1 MDTGQGSTSWGPED
15 ESGQDPYGTPPYGQ
29 PGPWAP
35 APPVQHPTPASGTP
49 TGTPA
54 AGTATGTP
62 AAGTAMPPGASAPA
76 PQAPPPPASPPPAS
90 RPAGVG
96 LAKQTPAT
104 GTTTGPP
111 EPPAASAATPP
122 AGTPGPATTGASQAH
137 EHPGTPSPADGF
149 SPPPGPADG
158 QPPAADTGVHGP
170 ASAPATGAP
179 GAGHGAPAGQSPP
192 PGTPSAAG
200 HGYGTGPAAPAGQ
213 TPAAGTPSPG
223 TGGPPPPPGGGHG
236 YGPPPTAGSA
246 GPEPASAGRT
256 PAPGASGPTPPP
268 GAPPAA
274 GHQHG
279 GTPSP
284 AAAAAT
290 PAPGTGGTTPPQ
302 GTPAGGGY
310 GYGPAPAPGG
320 YGHSG
325 ATGAGP
331 GPAGA
336 QDGDAHLPAGQAG
349 APGGY
354 PQAPPGDGL
363 RRYDPWGVS
372 APAAAEAAD
381 TADATRP
388 RRGTLVFG
396 AVVIALVAGLI
407 GGGVG
412 VYLEREG
419 QFSEV
424 RLPQAGSERGSAPA
438 GSIAGIAETALPGV
452 VTLHVQG
459 GGAAGTGTGFVLDD
473 RGHILTNA
481 HVVRPA
487 AGRNGA
493 IQVTFHSGDT
503 ASAEIV
509 GQDAGYDLA
518 VVKVTGVSGL
528 TPLPLGDSDGVR
540 VGDPVVAIGAPFD
553 LAGTVTS
560 GIISAV
566 NRPITAGGE
575 ESDGSDVSY
584 VNALQTDAPINP
596 GNSGGPLVDLNG
608 HVIGINSAIRAPEP
622 MGADGGQ
629 AGSVG
634 LGFAIPINQGK
645 DIAEQLINTG
655 RATHPVIG
663 VTLDLSYRGTGAKV
677 GTAAGNDGG
686 IAVEPGGPGDRA
698 GLREGDVVTA
708 VDGQRVRSG
717 DELIVKIRSHRPG
730 DELVLTVER
739 DAEELRIPVT
749 LGEASG
755 S

>member
-1 MDTGQGSTSWGPED
+1 MG
-15 ESGQDPYGTPPYGQ
+15 
-29 PGPWAP
+29 
-35 APPVQHPTPASGTP
+35 H
-49 TGTPA
+49 TPA
-54 AGTATGTP
+54 AGTAGPGAGGATPPPGGYGYGAPVPGTP
-62 AAGTAMPPGASAPA
+62 PRTPEHPASAAASAP
-76 PQAPPPPASPPPAS
+76 
-90 RPAGVG
+90 
-96 LAKQTPAT
+96 
-104 GTTTGPP
+104 
-111 EPPAASAATPP
+111 
-122 AGTPGPATTGASQAH
+122 GA
-137 EHPGTPSPADGF
+137 
-149 SPPPGPADG
+149 
-158 QPPAADTGVHGP
+158 
-170 ASAPATGAP
+170 GAP
-179 GAGHGAPAGQSPP
+179 GAGHGAPPEQTPP
-192 PGTPSAAG
+192 PETLAAGG
-200 HGYGTGPAAPAGQ
+200 HGYGAAPGA
-213 TPAAGTPSPG
+213 PAAGTQAPG
-223 TGGPPPPPGGGHG
+223 TGGPPPPPAGGHSYGAPPAPAAPGAASAAPAAGTGGTTPPPGTPAGGGYG
-236 YGPPPTAGSA
+236 YGTPPTAGGPAPA
-246 GPEPASAGRT
+246 GQTGQAPE
-256 PAPGASGPTPPP
+256 PGASGPTPPP

-274 GHQHG
+274 AHPHSGM
-279 GTPSP
+279 PSP
-284 AAAAAT
+284 
-290 PAPGTGGTTPPQ
+290 GTEGPTPPP

-310 GYGPAPAPGG
+310 GYGAPPTAGGPAPAGQTPGSGPGG
-320 YGHSG
+320 YGHGG
-325 ATGAGP
+325 AAGSGP
-331 GPAGA
+331 GSAGA
-336 QDGDAHLPAGQAG
+336 QDGDAHPAA

-354 PQAPPGDGL
+354 PEAPPGDGL

-372 APAAAEAAD
+372 VPAAGEAAD
-381 TADATRP
+381 TAVATRP
-388 RRGTLVFG
+388 RRGTLVLG

-412 VYLEREG
+412 AYLEREG
-419 QFSEV
+419 QFSAV

-438 GSIAGIAETALPGV
+438 GSIAGIAEAALPGV

-487 AGRNGA
+487 AGSNGA

-518 VVKVTGVSGL
+518 VVKVTGVSGM

-686 IAVEPGGPGDRA
+686 TAVEPGGPGDRA
-698 GLREGDVVTA
+698 GLREGDVITA
-708 VDGQRVRSG
+708 VNGQRVRSG

-730 DELVLTVER
+730 DELVLTVQR
-739 DAEELRIPVT
+739 DADDLELPVT

-755 S
+755 G

>member
-1 MDTGQGSTSWGPED
+1 HS
-15 ESGQDPYGTPPYGQ
+15 
-29 PGPWAP
+29 
-35 APPVQHPTPASGTP
+35 
-49 TGTPA
+49 
-54 AGTATGTP
+54 
-62 AAGTAMPPGASAPA
+62 
-76 PQAPPPPASPPPAS
+76 
-90 RPAGVG
+90 
-96 LAKQTPAT
+96 
-104 GTTTGPP
+104 
-111 EPPAASAATPP
+111 
-122 AGTPGPATTGASQAH
+122 
-137 EHPGTPSPADGF
+137 
-149 SPPPGPADG
+149 
-158 QPPAADTGVHGP
+158 
-170 ASAPATGAP
+170 
-179 GAGHGAPAGQSPP
+179 
-192 PGTPSAAG
+192 
-200 HGYGTGPAAPAGQ
+200 
-213 TPAAGTPSPG
+213 GTPSPG
-223 TGGPPPPPGGGHG
+223 T
-236 YGPPPTAGSA
+236 
-246 GPEPASAGRT
+246 E
-256 PAPGASGPTPPP
+256 GPTPPP
-268 GAPPAA
+268 
-274 GHQHG
+274 
-279 GTPSP
+279 
-284 AAAAAT
+284 
-290 PAPGTGGTTPPQ
+290 

-310 GYGPAPAPGG
+310 GYGTPPTAGGPAPAGQTPGSGPGG
-320 YGHSG
+320 YGHGG
-325 ATGAGP
+325 AAGPAP

-336 QDGDAHLPAGQAG
+336 QDGDAHLPAGQAA

-354 PQAPPGDGL
+354 PEAPPGDGL

-372 APAAAEAAD
+372 VPAAGEAAD
-381 TADATRP
+381 TAVATRP
-388 RRGTLVFG
+388 RRGTLVLG

-419 QFSEV
+419 QFSAV

-438 GSIAGIAETALPGV
+438 GSIAGIAEAALPGV

-487 AGRNGA
+487 AGSNGA

-686 IAVEPGGPGDRA
+686 TAVEPGGPGDRA
-698 GLREGDVVTA
+698 GLREGDVITA
-708 VDGQRVRSG
+708 VNGQRVRSG

-730 DELVLTVER
+730 DELVLTVQR
-739 DAEELRIPVT
+739 DADDLELLVT

-755 S
+755 G